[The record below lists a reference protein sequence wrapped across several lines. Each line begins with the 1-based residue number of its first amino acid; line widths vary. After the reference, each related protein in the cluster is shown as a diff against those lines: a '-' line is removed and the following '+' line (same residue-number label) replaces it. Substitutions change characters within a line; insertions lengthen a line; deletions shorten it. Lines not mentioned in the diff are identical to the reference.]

1 LKKNKFIE
9 KFKSKSKTELK
20 YKVDNPSLFDSE
32 AVLAAKHILEN
43 FSDYKVVEISDEK
56 QVEKPFIEPIFKEK
70 AFFKNKWIYR
80 LALVSS
86 LFMTVFYFWVFTVR
100 ENIDFLI
107 WSIINFLFFIVLI
120 SRDKKTLPKLKLLSI
135 ISLCFIVY
143 RYVTFY
149 LTLEQN
155 ESFTFELKDV
165 KFIAIFL
172 FIILGGELMIE
183 IRKVQTNK

>member
-20 YKVDNPSLFDSE
+20 YKVENPSLFDSE

-43 FSDYKVVEISDEK
+43 FSDYEIVETSEK
-56 QVEKPFIEPIFKEK
+56 KQIEKPLIEPIFKEK

-80 LALVSS
+80 FALFSTS
-86 LFMTVFYFWVFTVR
+86 FTTILTFWLFTVR
-100 ENIDFLI
+100 ENIDLLI

-120 SRDKKTLPKLKLLSI
+120 SSDKKTLPKLKLLSI

-143 RYVTFY
+143 RYVIFY
-149 LTLEQN
+149 LSLEQN
-155 ESFTFELKDV
+155 ESFTFELKDA
-165 KFIAIFL
+165 KFIAIYL
-172 FIILGGELMIE
+172 FIILGGELIIE